1 MANGKTKET
10 VTIKQNGN
18 VKVKGGVVRPVP
30 KQHSKSNQSAEFGKL
45 NRRIDELSK
54 EISRLKKEQHKE
66 GDEMS
71 NSARE
76 HIKMLIAQMQN
87 PEAVDTMG
95 RLQGCPDP
103 AAESLNTTLRTAVID
118 LELNPDS
125 GGEFQVIFIPN
136 VRGTVS
142 VSGVTL
148 GDQSTV
154 DTAASST
161 EADIYNEYS
170 VPTQNYANDVR
181 RSPTYVP
188 GAGCYVLYG
197 SATYQVYNPYATIP
211 LTFGNGDITTSTKMV
226 DLPAGNQSPFTSSYY
241 WSNDGSF
248 GTTVAT
254 TVTFTTYSAVTT
266 AAAVGLAMYGST
278 ATVPTF
284 NPAIDTQLWTVS
296 NPAASTVTTGV
307 ATATNYSAYKSFWLG
322 WKNTSGFQNTVRS
335 LTLTYTG
342 LTAVSNATTLVGTG
356 SAFSYDAFET
366 DPAYEDVR
374 LVSASV
380 LLQNRTSN
388 LLAGGNVAE
397 IMQHASLQDIA
408 SNTTY
413 RGVTEEHQSHV
424 GNLKDGIYA
433 FWQPTSW
440 EDWRKWKDPDE
451 ANLINQEN
459 TIVITG
465 QAPTDDLGTATILH
479 VRVYMI
485 WQIITYDRKFNPQRK
500 TYCNPDIPI
509 GEYESIIY
517 GALADVPECTCN
529 PKHDDVTKFILNVK
543 KVGKHGYK
551 ALKQLGTWGAYAA
564 GVSAELFALL

>member
-1 MANGKTKET
+1 MVDKKKEVVT
-10 VTIKQNGN
+10 VKKNGN
-18 VKVKGGVVRPVP
+18 VTVKGGVVRPMP
-30 KQHSKSNQSAEFGKL
+30 KQHGKSKESAHIERL
-45 NRRIDELSK
+45 ERRINELSK
-54 EISRLKKEQHKE
+54 EISRIAKEAKNNNSE
-66 GDEMS
+66 ELPS
-71 NSARE
+71 SARE

-87 PEAVDTMG
+87 PEAIDEMG
-95 RLQGCPDP
+95 RVQGIPDP

-118 LELNPDS
+118 LELKPDS
-125 GGEFQVIFIPN
+125 GGEFQVVFIPN

-154 DTAASST
+154 DTAASGG

-181 RSPTYVP
+181 KSPTYVP

-197 SATYQVYNPYATIP
+197 AATYGVFSIYATVP
-211 LTFGNGDITTSTKMV
+211 LTFSNGDITTSTKMT
-226 DLPAGNQSPFTSSYY
+226 DLPAGNQSPSSSAYY
-241 WSNDGSF
+241 WTNDGSF
-248 GTTVAT
+248 GAAVITAM
-254 TVTFTTYSAVTT
+254 TFTTYLNVVT
-266 AAAVGLAMYGST
+266 AADVQVALYGST
-278 ATVPTF
+278 ATIPTF
-284 NPAIDTQLWTVS
+284 NPAIDTQIAIASNAANGMSGNSVS
-296 NPAASTVTTGV
+296 A
-307 ATATNYSAYKSFWLG
+307 ATNLSTYKSFWIG
-322 WKNTSGFQNTVRS
+322 WKNSSLKQNTVRS
-335 LTLTYTG
+335 LTIVFTG
-342 LTAVSNATTLVGTG
+342 LTAVTNATTLVGAG

-366 DPAYEDVR
+366 DPKYEDVR

-413 RGVTEEHQSHV
+413 KGVTEEHQSHV

-440 EDWRKWKDPDE
+440 EDWRQWKDPDE
-451 ANLINQEN
+451 SNLINQEN

-465 QAPTDDLGTATILH
+465 QAPTDELGTQTILH

-485 WQIITYDRKFNPQRK
+485 WQIITYDRKFNPTRK
-500 TYCNPDIPI
+500 TYCNPEIPI

-517 GALADVPECTCN
+517 GSLADVPECTCN
-529 PKHDDVTKFILNVK
+529 PKHDDVTRFILNMK

-551 ALKQLGTWGAYAA
+551 AMKQLGVWGAYAA